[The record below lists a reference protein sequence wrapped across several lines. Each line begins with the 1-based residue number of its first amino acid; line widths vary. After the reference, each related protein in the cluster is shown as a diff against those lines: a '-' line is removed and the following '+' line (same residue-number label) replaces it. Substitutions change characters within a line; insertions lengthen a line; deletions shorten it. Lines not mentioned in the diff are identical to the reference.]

1 MLKSILA
8 SQGTH
13 RTTWIWMN
21 AELDRYLGIIKI
33 RQIYGHLVHNSTV
46 ASYSLGPDRHGNG
59 ISHVSILGGSISPEH
74 PVIHRQKQR
83 VSTMS
88 STTKRLQNVQWVAK
102 NASQQQNPI
111 WTSVFDVTLITVP
124 TMIDCGA

>member
-1 MLKSILA
+1 
-8 SQGTH
+8 
-13 RTTWIWMN
+13 MN

-46 ASYSLGPDRHGNG
+46 VFIRADRHGNG
-59 ISHVSILGGSISPEH
+59 ISHVSILGGSIAPEH